1 MNVRYAATSLA
12 LALFVATASAQ
23 ELPDSLNLV
32 VNGGFEKLDGKVKR
46 LGYIEEVNGWKSPT
60 NKKADIFTET
70 VSGSPISVP
79 SNERGFQS
87 ALNGQNYAGV
97 LWWSYM
103 NKEPRTY
110 LQTKLKQRLK
120 KDQKYCVRY
129 FTTLSDLSK
138 YGADQHGVYLSKM
151 LVKKDN
157 ESNLTYSAQVPTLKT
172 KMYDDMFTWQG
183 VCGVYEAKGDEEYL
197 LLGNFA
203 ASEKTNT
210 VKVKRPKGETR
221 VQANNAYYFID
232 DVAVFPIKLM
242 SECKCEQLDKAATEF
257 IFGRKTASL
266 ATAKP
271 AQAADNTVIYFKRFN
286 NGIDVSMT
294 DEMSELAAALKA
306 DPAIRIRLVGH
317 TDAIEADRVR
327 MRPDLTDL
335 DKERAETVKQALV
348 EAGID
353 AARITT
359 AGLKHESP
367 ADAGDDE
374 VALAKNRRVEVELEQ

>member
-1 MNVRYAATSLA
+1 MNVRYAATILSLSIA
-12 LALFVATASAQ
+12 VAATAQ
-23 ELPDSLNLV
+23 ETPDSLNLV
-32 VNGGFEKLDGKVKR
+32 DNGGFEKLDGKVKR
-46 LGYIEEVNGWKSPT
+46 LGYIEEVHGWKSPT
-60 NKKADIFTET
+60 AKKADIFTET

-79 SNERGFQS
+79 TNERGFQS
-87 ALNGQNYAGV
+87 ALNGQNYAGI
-97 LWWSYM
+97 LWWSYQ

-129 FTTLSDLSK
+129 YTTLSDLSK
-138 YGADQHGVYLSKM
+138 YAADQHGVYLSKM
-151 LVKKDN
+151 LIKKDD
-157 ESNLTYSAQVPTLKT
+157 ESNLTYSAQVPILKT
-172 KMYDDMFTWQG
+172 KVYDDMFTWQG

-197 LLGNFA
+197 VLGNFA

-210 VKVKRPKGETR
+210 VKTKRPKGETR

-242 SECKCEQLDKAATEF
+242 SECKCEQLDKAASEF

-266 ATAKP
+266 AAAKP
-271 AQAADNTVIYFKRFN
+271 AQAADNTVVYFKRFN

-294 DEMSELAAALKA
+294 DEMTELVTALKA
-306 DPAIRIRLVGH
+306 DPAIRVRLVGH

-335 DKERAETVKQALV
+335 DKDRAGAVKDALV

-353 AARITT
+353 AARITVT
-359 AGLKHESP
+359 GQKHESP

>member
-1 MNVRYAATSLA
+1 MNVRYAATILSLSIA
-12 LALFVATASAQ
+12 VAATAQ
-23 ELPDSLNLV
+23 ETPDSLNLV
-32 VNGGFEKLDGKVKR
+32 DNGGFEKLDGKVKR
-46 LGYIEEVNGWKSPT
+46 LGYIEEVHGWKSPT
-60 NKKADIFTET
+60 LKKADIFTET

-79 SNERGFQS
+79 TNERGFQS
-87 ALNGQNYAGV
+87 ALNGQNYAGI

-110 LQTKLKQRLK
+110 LQAKLKQRLK

-129 FTTLSDLSK
+129 YTTLSDLSK
-138 YGADQHGVYLSKM
+138 YAADQHGVYLSKM
-151 LVKKDN
+151 LIKKDD
-157 ESNLTYSAQVPTLKT
+157 ESNLTYSAQVPILKT
-172 KMYDDMFTWQG
+172 KVYDDMFTWQG

-197 LLGNFA
+197 VLGNFA

-210 VKVKRPKGETR
+210 VKTKRPKGETR

-232 DVAVFPIKLM
+232 DVSVFPIKLM
-242 SECKCEQLDKAATEF
+242 SECKCEQLDKAASEF

-266 ATAKP
+266 AAAKP
-271 AQAADNTVIYFKRFN
+271 EQAADNTVIYYKRFN
-286 NGIDVSMT
+286 GGIDVSMT
-294 DEMSELAAALKA
+294 DEMTELVTALKA
-306 DPAIRIRLVGH
+306 DPAIRVRLVGH

-335 DKERAETVKQALV
+335 DKDRAGAVKDALV

-353 AARITT
+353 AARITVT
-359 AGLKHESP
+359 GQKHESP